1 MKAIDINKLKE
12 EANRCFLCKV
22 PKCKKYC
29 PIDTQIPA
37 VIQLFKENKIDE
49 AGEILFNNNPL
60 SAICGVVCPQKCIDI
75 SSKPVVILQDHCLH
89 CGKCQ
94 EVCPKQVI
102 SRY

>member
-37 VIQLFKENKIDE
+37 VIQLFKENRIKH
-49 AGEILFNNNPL
+49 N
-60 SAICGVVCPQKCIDI
+60 
-75 SSKPVVILQDHCLH
+75 
-89 CGKCQ
+89 
-94 EVCPKQVI
+94 
-102 SRY
+102 

>member
-37 VIQLFKENKIDE
+37 VIQLFKENKKIR
-49 AGEILFNNNPL
+49 
-60 SAICGVVCPQKCIDI
+60 I
-75 SSKPVVILQDHCLH
+75 SSN
-89 CGKCQ
+89 GKTS
-94 EVCPKQVI
+94 KI
-102 SRY
+102 R

>member
-37 VIQLFKENKIDE
+37 VIQLFKENKIDSDFLNE
-49 AGEILFNNNPL
+49 ETFSKFLFTAG
-60 SAICGVVCPQKCIDI
+60 Q
-75 SSKPVVILQDHCLH
+75 PVPDLLIRT
-89 CGKCQ
+89 
-94 EVCPKQVI
+94 
-102 SRY
+102 S

>member
-49 AGEILFNNNPL
+49 QGRYYLITTLQQSVEWFAHM
-60 SAICGVVCPQKCIDI
+60 KI
-75 SSKPVVILQDHCLH
+75 SVRKLY
-89 CGKCQ
+89 KRN
-94 EVCPKQVI
+94 K
-102 SRY
+102 R

>member
-37 VIQLFKENKIDE
+37 VIQLFKENRKENLIWE
-49 AGEILFNNNPL
+49 KPL
-60 SAICGVVCPQKCIDI
+60 MK
-75 SSKPVVILQDHCLH
+75 KN
-89 CGKCQ
+89 
-94 EVCPKQVI
+94 
-102 SRY
+102 

>member
-60 SAICGVVCPQKCIDI
+60 SAKKQKE
-75 SSKPVVILQDHCLH
+75 SQRQHERYLNRFPLSQVQTPILETDN
-89 CGKCQ
+89 
-94 EVCPKQVI
+94 
-102 SRY
+102 R